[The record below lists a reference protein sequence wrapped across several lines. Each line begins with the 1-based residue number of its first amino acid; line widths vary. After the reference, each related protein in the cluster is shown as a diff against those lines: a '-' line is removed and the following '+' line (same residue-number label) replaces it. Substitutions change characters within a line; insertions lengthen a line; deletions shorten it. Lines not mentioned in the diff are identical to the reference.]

1 MRAVRTIE
9 VFYQRC
15 SDHATVVKKWSALV
29 FAKFHMEL
37 KGKILKLS
45 LVVTLQAILTG
56 YNQSVTGCGSQRR
69 QCSCYSTKT
78 HVNSMILILKLN
90 LTSLRNIYMK
100 SGLRWAAHTFY
111 SICFT
116 TKSNA
121 ISGLGSRYLYEFSLS
136 NNYMYMS
143 SLRTATCDALIVPS
157 DKVIPHGNWEPIE
170 SWPWTAVIGPFIPQ
184 RDLG

>member
-1 MRAVRTIE
+1 MIEIKLAECLNKHNSLTTGPLGTI
-9 VFYQRC
+9 
-15 SDHATVVKKWSALV
+15 K
-29 FAKFHMEL
+29 
-37 KGKILKLS
+37 
-45 LVVTLQAILTG
+45 
-56 YNQSVTGCGSQRR
+56 GCGSQRR

-111 SICFT
+111 CICLS

-136 NNYMYMS
+136 NNYMS

-157 DKVIPHGNWEPIE
+157 GDAQNTVICLSVVQHLSLLLVNNWIKPKLLFFQYRLRVGF
-170 SWPWTAVIGPFIPQ
+170 SLLS
-184 RDLG
+184 D